1 MSTLT
6 QQSATD
12 GQIKQIAR
20 VASDAAEKAV
30 RDYANF
36 SKDGAQRVHGN
47 PEFAVRIREA
57 TILALTEL
65 SVNDKFK
72 DEEVRSNFTYPNEY
86 DGPKPIGDQIT
97 ALAEIM
103 GLDPAQ
109 ALEYAKNLPELP
121 ARAEGWFAIPSS
133 DGLKKLFPKIEN
145 DAERYCA
152 GVRLVHEKI
161 AASRKFYNWRDGQ
174 ITPNRLRV
182 HARTAHA
189 LDLVAEHQPGDIL
202 IVAGQLGIRHRGR
215 SVRRARECFDSNE
228 FGLGALAVGS
238 IVLTHPNRLVRW
250 EELDMDCSGDEFDD
264 PGADDRFARA
274 PCFGFSGG
282 KVKFGANWFG
292 HANGV
297 YGSASAFVPQN

>member
-6 QQSATD
+6 QQSATN

-30 RDYANF
+30 KDYANF

-57 TILALTEL
+57 TILALTKL
-65 SVNDKFK
+65 SVTDKFK
-72 DEEVRSNFTYPNEY
+72 DEEVRSSYTYPNEY
-86 DGPKPIGDQIT
+86 DGPKPIEEQVT
-97 ALAEIM
+97 ALAEIL
-103 GLDPAQ
+103 GLDPVQ

-121 ARAEGWFAIPSS
+121 AGAEGWFAIPSS

-152 GVRLVHEKI
+152 GVRLVHEKLSV
-161 AASRKFYNWRDGQ
+161 SRKLDGQ
-174 ITPNRLRV
+174 ITPGRLRV

-202 IVAGQLGIRHRGR
+202 IVAGQLGMRHRGR
-215 SVRRARECFDSNE
+215 SVRRARECFDSGE

-238 IVLTHPNRLVRW
+238 IVLTHPKRLVRW

-264 PGADDRFARA
+264 PGADDRFDHVPGFFRFHDGGVR
-274 PCFGFSGG
+274 FGTNSY
-282 KVKFGANWFG
+282 A
-292 HANGV
+292 HAYAF
-297 YGSASAFVPQN
+297 YGSASAFVPQF